1 MTMRRI
7 KEFKGATS
15 AAAIAASLLI
25 GNMSAHAQTIENT
38 SFETGNLDGWNV
50 GGGTG
55 TQAAGSYN
63 SSGVGVTVVTGM
75 TDFQSVAGTAPGS
88 HSWTVVPY
96 DTYMAS
102 LQAGGNY
109 TFANGATDLGLTAT
123 SQSAVAALLT
133 SNPTNAAWIYQDL
146 LLNAGDSFEMAW
158 QYVSTDYDPFNDAS
172 LTSLVNIDNNSILAT
187 VNNNKDQYALLGA
200 TVLGTGNY
208 STGNYG
214 ATGWQVSTY
223 SVDTSGTYRL
233 GFLSLNL
240 SDTVNSPVLFVDQ
253 YTGTTYD
260 KGVYFAPIG
269 PNPGSN
275 APVTP
280 SGPVETIISGDTN
293 SSDLG
298 DSGNFQGGTLTVDEP
313 DSAYSQDFGIGE
325 DGAVIDQNGN
335 DSTFSGAFN
344 DAVEGTPGSLSITN
358 SSTGGSITLTGT
370 NGYTGDTTIAG
381 GTTLALTG
389 DGSIEGS
396 SKVIADG
403 MFDIGGTNDGASIKT
418 LGGAGEV
425 ALGDKSLTITDGSGS
440 FDGAI
445 GGTGG
450 FALTGGDITLTGT
463 NGYTGDTTIAGG
475 TTLALT
481 GDGSI
486 EGSSKVIAD
495 GTFDIGGTNDGASIT
510 TLGGAGEVA
519 LGDKSL
525 TITDGSGSFDG
536 AIGGTGGFALTGG
549 DITLTGTN
557 GYTGDTTIAG
567 GTTLALT
574 GDGSIE
580 GSSKV
585 IADGTFDIGGTNDGA
600 SITTLG
606 GAGEVALGDKSLT
619 ITDGSGSFDGAIGGT
634 GGFALTGGE
643 ITLTGTNGY
652 TGDTTIAGGTTLALT
667 GDGSIEGSSKVIADG
682 TFDIGGTNDGASI
695 KTLGGAGEVALGDKS
710 LTITDGSGS
719 FDGAI
724 GGTGGFALT
733 GGEITLTGTNG
744 YTGDTTIA
752 GGTTLALTGDG
763 SIEGSS
769 KVIADG
775 TFDIG
780 GTNDGASIKTL
791 GGAGEVALGDK
802 SLTITDGSGS
812 FDGAI
817 GGTGGFALTGGEITL
832 TGTNGY
838 TGDTTIAGGT
848 TLALTGDGSIEGSSK
863 VIADGTFDIGG
874 TNDGASITTLGGAGE
889 VALGDKSLTITDG
902 SGSFDG
908 AIGGTGGFALT
919 GGDITL
925 TGTNGYTGDTTIAG
939 GTTLALTGDGSIEGS
954 SKVIADGTFDIGGTN
969 DGASITTLGGAGE
982 VALGDKSLTITDGSG
997 SFDGAIGGT
1006 GGFALTGGDIT
1017 LTGTNGYT
1025 GDTTIAGGTT
1035 LALTGDGSI
1044 EGSSKV
1050 IADGTFDIGGT
1061 NDGASIK
1068 TLGGA
1073 GEVALDDK
1081 VLTVTDGSGS
1091 FDGAI
1096 GGTGG
1101 FALTGGEITLT
1112 GTNGY
1117 TGDTTIAGG
1126 TTLALTGDGS
1136 IEGSSKVI
1144 ADGTFDI
1151 GGTNDGASIKTLGG
1165 AGEVALGDKS
1175 LTITDGSGSF
1185 DGAIG
1190 GTGGFALTGGE
1201 ITLTGTNGYTGDTT
1215 IAGGTTLALTGDGSI
1230 EGSSKVIADG
1240 TFDIGGT
1247 NDGASIKTLGG
1258 AGEVALGDK
1267 SLTITDGSGSFDGAI
1282 GGTGGFA
1289 LTGGE
1294 ITLTGTNGYTGDTTI
1309 AGGTTLALTGD
1320 GSIEGSSKVIAD
1332 GTFDIGGTNDGASIT
1347 TLGGAGEVALDDKVL
1362 TVTDGSGSFD
1372 GAIGGTG
1379 GFALTGGDITLTG
1392 TNGYTG
1398 DTTIA
1403 GGTTLALTGDGSI
1416 EGSSKVIADGTFD
1429 IGGTNDGASIKTLGG
1444 AGEVALDDKVLT
1456 VTDGSGSFDGAI
1468 GGTGGFALTG
1478 GEITLTGTNGYTG
1491 DTTIAGGTT
1500 LALTGDGSIEGSSKV
1515 IADGTFDIGGTND
1528 GASIKTLGGAGEVAL
1543 GDKSLTITDGSGS
1556 FDGAIGGTGG
1566 FALTGGELTLNGTN
1580 TYTGGTTIAG
1590 GTLIG
1595 STNSLTGDVLDNA
1608 ALVIDQDS
1616 DGGFSGDISGSGS
1629 LTKDGTGAVTLTG
1642 ANSYTGG
1649 TIIAGGTLIGSANSL
1664 TGDVLNNAA
1673 LELAQPDDA
1682 TFDGT
1687 LYGSGS
1693 LLKSGA
1699 GTLTISGAHG
1709 FSGNTTVSA
1718 GGLTVD
1724 GDLRGS
1730 AITLQDGTMLAG
1742 SGIVGG
1748 IDAASGS
1755 MVSVAGDGLGTMLV
1769 DGDVAFAS
1777 GSNLIV
1783 NANAAGEAD
1792 MLSATGTVTIAGG
1805 TVQVLAAYGDYA
1817 PQTGYTII
1825 SGGTVE
1831 GSFDNVQTDLAFLMP
1846 TLQYSATGVGLVLT
1860 RNDIAFADIAVT
1872 YNQASVGGA
1881 INAAFA
1887 SESELYYAIVGQ
1899 SAKGA
1904 RAILDNLSGEIHATV
1919 ANALVQD
1926 SDRNRRA
1933 VLGRLD
1939 LPKHDG
1945 PALWIQGVGAQDDWS
1960 SDRNAAGYQR
1970 NSTGVIG
1977 GLELTRGK
1985 SKMGIAIGY
1994 TDGSLKLRD
2003 RLSNAKI
2010 SGKHLDLYA
2019 GSKLGPINL
2028 SAGAQIADF
2037 DVDTNR
2043 DFSLGSIDQ
2052 QAAASYD
2059 AKTYGAFARA
2069 GIQMPL
2075 GNGAIEP
2082 FIGVNWIRFDRRGF
2096 AENGGT
2102 LALDGMAEKSNWT
2115 FGSIGFKSQVPL
2127 DPAKRFAVTFSGEWQ
2142 HALDGK
2148 ATTATMR
2155 FAAGDPSFT
2164 VAGAPLARDAAIV
2177 DIAANY
2183 KLSDRLTIGAGYSGT
2198 IANYG
2203 MSNAGRAN
2211 VSLRF

>member
-358 SSTGGSITLTGT
+358 SSTGGS
-370 NGYTGDTTIAG
+370 
-381 GTTLALTG
+381 
-389 DGSIEGS
+389 
-396 SKVIADG
+396 
-403 MFDIGGTNDGASIKT
+403 
-418 LGGAGEV
+418 
-425 ALGDKSLTITDGSGS
+425 
-440 FDGAI
+440 
-445 GGTGG
+445 
-450 FALTGGDITLTGT
+450 
-463 NGYTGDTTIAGG
+463 
-475 TTLALT
+475 
-481 GDGSI
+481 
-486 EGSSKVIAD
+486 
-495 GTFDIGGTNDGASIT
+495 
-510 TLGGAGEVA
+510 
-519 LGDKSL
+519 
-525 TITDGSGSFDG
+525 
-536 AIGGTGGFALTGG
+536 
-549 DITLTGTN
+549 
-557 GYTGDTTIAG
+557 
-567 GTTLALT
+567 
-574 GDGSIE
+574 
-580 GSSKV
+580 
-585 IADGTFDIGGTNDGA
+585 
-600 SITTLG
+600 
-606 GAGEVALGDKSLT
+606 
-619 ITDGSGSFDGAIGGT
+619 
-634 GGFALTGGE
+634 
-643 ITLTGTNGY
+643 
-652 TGDTTIAGGTTLALT
+652 
-667 GDGSIEGSSKVIADG
+667 
-682 TFDIGGTNDGASI
+682 
-695 KTLGGAGEVALGDKS
+695 
-710 LTITDGSGS
+710 
-719 FDGAI
+719 
-724 GGTGGFALT
+724 
-733 GGEITLTGTNG
+733 
-744 YTGDTTIA
+744 
-752 GGTTLALTGDG
+752 
-763 SIEGSS
+763 
-769 KVIADG
+769 
-775 TFDIG
+775 
-780 GTNDGASIKTL
+780 
-791 GGAGEVALGDK
+791 
-802 SLTITDGSGS
+802 
-812 FDGAI
+812 
-817 GGTGGFALTGGEITL
+817 
-832 TGTNGY
+832 
-838 TGDTTIAGGT
+838 
-848 TLALTGDGSIEGSSK
+848 
-863 VIADGTFDIGG
+863 
-874 TNDGASITTLGGAGE
+874 
-889 VALGDKSLTITDG
+889 
-902 SGSFDG
+902 
-908 AIGGTGGFALT
+908 
-919 GGDITL
+919 
-925 TGTNGYTGDTTIAG
+925 
-939 GTTLALTGDGSIEGS
+939 
-954 SKVIADGTFDIGGTN
+954 
-969 DGASITTLGGAGE
+969 
-982 VALGDKSLTITDGSG
+982 
-997 SFDGAIGGT
+997 
-1006 GGFALTGGDIT
+1006 
-1017 LTGTNGYT
+1017 
-1025 GDTTIAGGTT
+1025 
-1035 LALTGDGSI
+1035 
-1044 EGSSKV
+1044 
-1050 IADGTFDIGGT
+1050 
-1061 NDGASIK
+1061 
-1068 TLGGA
+1068 
-1073 GEVALDDK
+1073 
-1081 VLTVTDGSGS
+1081 
-1091 FDGAI
+1091 
-1096 GGTGG
+1096 
-1101 FALTGGEITLT
+1101 
-1112 GTNGY
+1112 
-1117 TGDTTIAGG
+1117 
-1126 TTLALTGDGS
+1126 
-1136 IEGSSKVI
+1136 
-1144 ADGTFDI
+1144 
-1151 GGTNDGASIKTLGG
+1151 
-1165 AGEVALGDKS
+1165 
-1175 LTITDGSGSF
+1175 
-1185 DGAIG
+1185 
-1190 GTGGFALTGGE
+1190 
-1201 ITLTGTNGYTGDTT
+1201 
-1215 IAGGTTLALTGDGSI
+1215 
-1230 EGSSKVIADG
+1230 
-1240 TFDIGGT
+1240 
-1247 NDGASIKTLGG
+1247 
-1258 AGEVALGDK
+1258 
-1267 SLTITDGSGSFDGAI
+1267 
-1282 GGTGGFA
+1282 
-1289 LTGGE
+1289 
-1294 ITLTGTNGYTGDTTI
+1294 
-1309 AGGTTLALTGD
+1309 
-1320 GSIEGSSKVIAD
+1320 
-1332 GTFDIGGTNDGASIT
+1332 
-1347 TLGGAGEVALDDKVL
+1347 
-1362 TVTDGSGSFD
+1362 
-1372 GAIGGTG
+1372 
-1379 GFALTGGDITLTG
+1379 
-1392 TNGYTG
+1392 
-1398 DTTIA
+1398 
-1403 GGTTLALTGDGSI
+1403 
-1416 EGSSKVIADGTFD
+1416 
-1429 IGGTNDGASIKTLGG
+1429 
-1444 AGEVALDDKVLT
+1444 
-1456 VTDGSGSFDGAI
+1456 
-1468 GGTGGFALTG
+1468 
-1478 GEITLTGTNGYTG
+1478 ITLTGTNGYTG